1 MAEEMRSDSMEYI
14 QDYLATQLMVSQSTG
29 KPTVRTRR
37 AEAQERVGESVL
49 YLVTVSVMNIVN
61 DIICLGFTL
70 CSHQAD
76 EDSAHKK
83 GSRKPSSEETSHTA
97 AKRKKL

>member
-37 AEAQERVGESVL
+37 AEAQERVRDGVFCTCNCQCRE
-49 YLVTVSVMNIVN
+49 Y
-61 DIICLGFTL
+61 C
-70 CSHQAD
+70 
-76 EDSAHKK
+76 
-83 GSRKPSSEETSHTA
+83 
-97 AKRKKL
+97 